1 MRLLK
6 VTGKRIFFRL
16 MSIGRLLKYLSLLLL
31 FMVVSAAGLLAAA
44 YVYVAGDLPRVDTLS
59 DYRPPIITRVYS
71 DDGAVIAEYSRE
83 RRILVPVERLPQQLV
98 NAFVAAEDSQ
108 FFRHQGIDFISIVRA
123 AIRNLQAGG
132 IVQGGSTITQQVAKS
147 MLLTPERKFS
157 RKFKEAILAW
167 RMEQRL
173 SKEGI
178 LYLYLNQI
186 YLGHAAYGVQA
197 AAENYFNKDVQ
208 ELTLAE
214 CAMLAGL
221 PQAPSRFSPY
231 RNFSGAKERQRYVL
245 NRMADEGFISA
256 DEARAAFA
264 EELTIHPRVNRH
276 IAGAAYF
283 TEQVRRYLEQNY
295 GEDLLY
301 NGGLEVHT
309 SMNLGM
315 QQAAQ
320 AAVRDNLRDHDKRR
334 GYRGPLRVL
343 APAEVDDFLLR
354 QQESL
359 DSAAP
364 EADTLHEAVLTGSDE
379 RRLRLRL
386 GARSGTIE
394 RSEARWAGTIE
405 VVAADRPAAGNA
417 NGGRTRLPLGS
428 VVQVR
433 ITKVNADGSLS
444 LALEQ
449 EPLAQGAL
457 IALDPRNGL
466 VRAMVGGY
474 DFGTSQF
481 NRTIQARRLPGSAIK
496 PLIYAAALDRGY
508 TPATLIL
515 DNPVIYR
522 EVSAS
527 GEETEW
533 RPKNY
538 DDKFIGQTSFR
549 EALALSRNVVTIKI
563 LEDIGLGYALN
574 YARKLGIE
582 APLPR
587 DLTLALGSAAM
598 TPMELTSAYS
608 VFASGGVRTSPSYIV
623 RIKDRDGRVLESI
636 DPGDFPMGLGAGQRL
651 LGQSPERVISPT
663 TAYLV
668 TNLLES
674 AVQDGTGQRAKVLNR
689 PVAGKTGTTN
699 ELKDA
704 WFIGYVPQLVAASWV
719 GYDQERSLGRYETG
733 ARAAAPAWISF
744 MQEAV
749 RDLPPAHFPVP
760 DSIEFRPID
769 PRTGLLTTE
778 DAEHLRFEAFAPG
791 SAPTRYSMDE
801 KDLKAQDFF
810 RLDLEDLY

>member
-1 MRLLK
+1 
-6 VTGKRIFFRL
+6 
-16 MSIGRLLKYLSLLLL
+16 MSLARVLKYLSLFLLL
-31 FMVVSAAGLLAAA
+31 VLLIASALMGGA
-44 YVYVAGDLPRVDTLS
+44 YFYVARDLPRVDTLA
-59 DYRPPIITRVYS
+59 DYRPPVITRVYS
-71 DDGAVIAEYSRE
+71 DDGTVIAEYSRE
-83 RRILVPVERLPQQLV
+83 RRILVPVENLPQQLID
-98 NAFVAAEDSQ
+98 AFVAAEDSQ
-108 FFRHQGIDFISIVRA
+108 FFRHQGIDFLSIVRA
-123 AIRNLQAGG
+123 AIRNVQAGG

-147 MLLTPERKFS
+147 LLLTPERKFS
-157 RKFKEAILAW
+157 RKFKEAILAY

-214 CAMLAGL
+214 SAMLAGL

-231 RNFSGAKERQRYVL
+231 RNFAGAKERQRYVL
-245 NRMADEGFISA
+245 NRMADEGFITPE
-256 DEARAAFA
+256 EARAAFA

-295 GEDLLY
+295 GEELLY
-301 NGGLEVHT
+301 MGGLEVHT
-309 SMNLGM
+309 SMNLAM

-320 AAVRDNLRDHDKRR
+320 EAVRDNLREHDKRR

-343 APAEVDDFLLR
+343 PPAEVDAFVQSQAETLGTTPPAVG
-354 QQESL
+354 S
-359 DSAAP
+359 
-364 EADTLHEAVLTGSDE
+364 LHEAVVRGADE
-379 RRLRLRL
+379 RRLRVRL
-386 GARSGTIE
+386 GAWNGTIE
-394 RSEARWAGTIE
+394 RGETRWAGNIE
-405 VVAADRPAAGNA
+405 VVAADGRPAGNA
-417 NGGRTRLPLGS
+417 EGGRTRLPLGS
-428 VVQVR
+428 VVEVR
-433 ITKVNADGSLS
+433 VLKINADGSLA

-457 IALDPRNGL
+457 VALDPGTGL

-474 DFGTSQF
+474 DFASSQF
-481 NRTIQARRLPGSAIK
+481 NRAIQARRLPGSALK

-522 EVSAS
+522 QRSAT

-538 DDKFIGQTSFR
+538 DDKFLGQTSFR

-563 LEDIGLGYALN
+563 LEDIGLGYVLN

-582 APLPR
+582 SPQPR
-587 DLTLALGSAAM
+587 DLTLALGSGAV
-598 TPMELTSAYS
+598 TPLELTSAYG
-608 VFASGGVRTSPSYIV
+608 VFASGGVRISPSYIV
-623 RIKDRDGRVLESI
+623 RIKDRDGRILESI
-636 DPGDFPMGLGAGQRL
+636 DPADFPEGVGPGQRL

-663 TAYLV
+663 TAYLL

-674 AVQDGTGQRAKVLNR
+674 AVQDGTGQRAKALNR
-689 PVAGKTGTTN
+689 PAAGKTGTTN
-699 ELKDA
+699 ELRDA

-719 GYDQERSLGRYETG
+719 GYDQERTLGRHETG
-733 ARAAAPAWISF
+733 ARAALPAWLAF

-749 RDLPPAHFPVP
+749 KELPVEHFAVP
-760 DSIEFRPID
+760 DTIEFRPID

-801 KDLKAQDFF
+801 EHLRAQDFF